1 MGEMVI
7 RIRHFLGGLKV
18 SKSFWHEMSAKFVA
32 IQTEVV
38 SVNDSRVFCFHFPIY
53 TVISPPEK
61 GLF

>member
-1 MGEMVI
+1 MGEIVI

-38 SVNDSRVFCFHFPIY
+38 SVNDYRVFFVSIFYLYGNFP
-53 TVISPPEK
+53 P
-61 GLF
+61 